1 MPVTHRAVGLL
12 LGGDGAGIAS
22 LLEPSMRVFVI
33 GVCLAA
39 CGGAAPPMKPPPTSK
54 PIPVAVDPDRAPVD
68 PIAALTPDDA
78 AELSWVLPGPIR
90 LELGGA
96 AVAGGVAGRPIEVSP
111 IDQEGNLQRVAVRLE
126 HARFSV
132 WIDRGQMLSVLTRD
146 QRIDALG
153 VPAATSDIEVVL
165 RAGSTVRRL
174 AHRDRST
181 QVRYLGAL
189 QVEGWVP
196 DAVLA
201 DRGRPRDSTGR
212 IPTGR
217 KTLMVIPGAVIRA
230 EPRWAASELAIMAS
244 GYFLDSVREL
254 DDAWT
259 EVSYEDSDVA
269 VHGFVSRRDPP
280 GRLHHWRDAEP
291 LARVAP
297 NTGVASGTCLYAHA
311 GGDAIGYIVGNRPV
325 DLDDTGAGWWTVTI
339 DTPWGPLGFAAAGP
353 SRGEL
358 TACAPPGTVPPVTP

>member
-1 MPVTHRAVGLL
+1 MRPYAIGL
-12 LGGDGAGIAS
+12 
-22 LLEPSMRVFVI
+22 
-33 GVCLAA
+33 CLAA
-39 CGGAAPPMKPPPTSK
+39 CGGAAVPAIPSPSATVR
-54 PIPVAVDPDRAPVD
+54 PVASDPDRPPVD
-68 PIAALTPDDA
+68 PIVALTPDDA
-78 AELSWVLPGPIR
+78 PRSWVVPGPLH
-90 LELGGA
+90 LELGGGILA
-96 AVAGGVAGRPIEVSP
+96 APGTGRPIEVSP
-111 IDQEGNLQRVAVRLE
+111 IDQEGNLQRVAVRLD

-132 WIDRGQMLSVLTRD
+132 WIDRAQMLAVVTRD

-153 VPAATSDIEVVL
+153 VPAVGSDVEVVL
-165 RAGSTVRRL
+165 RAGATVRRL

-201 DRGRPRDSTGR
+201 DRGRPRDGTGR

-280 GRLHHWRDAEP
+280 GHLHRWRDAEP
-291 LARVAP
+291 PAAVAP
-297 NTGVASGTCLYAHA
+297 NATVASGTCLYSRAS
-311 GGDAIGYIVGNRPV
+311 GDAIGYIVGNRPV
-325 DLDDTGAGWWTVTI
+325 DLDDTGGGWWTLAI
-339 DTPWGPLGFAAAGP
+339 DTPWGPLGFAAHGP
-353 SRGEL
+353 SRIEL
-358 TACAPPGTVPPVTP
+358 TACAPPGTVPPATP